1 MTVLVLYTC
10 LAEDFLGWIWAFC
23 GNGLGWFS

>member
-1 MTVLVLYTC
+1 MDLIYWAC

>member
-1 MTVLVLYTC
+1 MSVIVWYSC

-23 GNGLGWFS
+23 GNGLWMFS